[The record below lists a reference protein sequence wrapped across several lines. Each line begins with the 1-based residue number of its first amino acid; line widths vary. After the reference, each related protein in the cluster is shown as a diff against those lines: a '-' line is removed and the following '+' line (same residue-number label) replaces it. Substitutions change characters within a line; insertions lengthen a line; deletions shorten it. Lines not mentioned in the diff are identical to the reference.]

1 MTRKSRLTYTFL
13 LVFSCGLFA
22 ATTQTDWT
30 VGAQKFSFTR
40 NQSDS
45 VSEGIAQM
53 FPARILEKLSSGL
66 YRNVTQDEL
75 LARELYKINQDNN
88 SLFLQLSAAVKKR
101 DSLVTQN
108 YSARELEK
116 KIAEENKK
124 IKEIKDKLAAN
135 LERKKQA
142 VEVSAQNAA
151 ASSSKSSLGSIEKI
165 ILYNKDV
172 ASLFKPSTTAQ
183 SLGLN
188 SAQFE
193 TEVVKANINCLIT
206 GQITAYDEY
215 MSLTVYAHV
224 FPGAREIAVITEVG
238 SVDDADLMAANIASK
253 LSPAI
258 ANAMPCTIKIN
269 IEDMQYV
276 ELVNTYIDDI
286 LYKNIDSQLTIDSGV
301 HFIQFT
307 APGYKNAG
315 TNYYFEGGSSYTIN
329 VTLQEIEPKT
339 IYVGPLNDL
348 DGSFLI
354 NGVSAQKLSDGK
366 GKITINGSAVLGQF
380 ITEDKTS
387 AFLYVPD
394 NKIEQDALY
403 TAKFKTVNHS
413 DYIEKRRREMY
424 LSYSIL
430 VTSLVP
436 TIITRGTV
444 KSYKAI
450 LADSEKQKKI
460 DDLDE
465 KINTANKW
473 VLSSNISSAVSIAC
487 GVWFVFELYRYFTAA
502 NSVLP
507 KTTKISFDYVPAEPL
522 PTGREQEEALAE
534 DVAAPEEAAAPEE
547 VVEIIE

>member
-1 MTRKSRLTYTFL
+1 MTRKSRLTFTFL

-45 VSEGIAQM
+45 VSEGIARM
-53 FPARILEKLSSGL
+53 FPTRILEKLSSGL
-66 YRNVTQDEL
+66 YRNITQDEL

-116 KIAEENKK
+116 KLAEENKK

-135 LERKKQA
+135 IERQKQA
-142 VEVSAQNAA
+142 VQSAEQKAA
-151 ASSSKSSLGSIEKI
+151 VAGSGTDSDTTEKI
-165 ILYNKDV
+165 ILYNKDI
-172 ASLFKPSTTAQ
+172 ASLFNPSATAQ
-183 SLGLN
+183 SLGLK

-238 SVDDADLMAANIASK
+238 SVEDADLMAANIASK

-258 ANAMPCTIKIN
+258 ANAMPCTIKIT
-269 IEDMQYV
+269 IEDMEAP

-286 LYKNIDSQLTIDSGV
+286 LFKNIDSEFTIDSGV

-307 APGYKNAG
+307 APDYKNVG
-315 TNYYFEGGSSYTIN
+315 TNYYFEGGNRYSITVS
-329 VTLQEIEPKT
+329 LQKTEPKT
-339 IYVGPLNDL
+339 IYIGPLNNL

-354 NGVSAQKLSDGK
+354 NGVSAQKLTDGK
-366 GKITINGSAVLGQF
+366 GKITINGNAVLGQF
-380 ITEDKTS
+380 VTEDKNS
-387 AFLYVPD
+387 AFLYIPD
-394 NKIEQDALY
+394 SKIEQDALY

-450 LADSEKQKKI
+450 LADPEKQKKI
-460 DDLDE
+460 DNLEE
-465 KINTANKW
+465 KIDTANKW

-487 GVWFVFELYRYFTAA
+487 GVWFIFELYRYFTAA

-507 KTTKISFDYVPAEPL
+507 TNTKMSFDYVPAEPL
-522 PTGREQEEALAE
+522 PTGQEEAPQA
-534 DVAAPEEAAAPEE
+534 DAPEED
-547 VVEIIE
+547 VVEIME

>member
-1 MTRKSRLTYTFL
+1 MIFDINKK
-13 LVFSCGLFA
+13 A
-22 ATTQTDWT
+22 D
-30 VGAQKFSFTR
+30 K
-40 NQSDS
+40 
-45 VSEGIAQM
+45 I
-53 FPARILEKLSSGL
+53 ILE
-66 YRNVTQDEL
+66 R
-75 LARELYKINQDNN
+75 
-88 SLFLQLSAAVKKR
+88 
-101 DSLVTQN
+101 
-108 YSARELEK
+108 K

-135 LERKKQA
+135 IQRQKQA
-142 VEVSAQNAA
+142 VQSAEQKTAA
-151 ASSSKSSLGSIEKI
+151 AGTGKDSGTTEKI
-165 ILYNKDV
+165 ILYNKEI
-172 ASLFKPSTTAQ
+172 ASLFKPSSTAQ
-183 SLGLN
+183 SLGLK

-193 TEVVKANINCLIT
+193 TDVVKANINCLIT

-258 ANAMPCTIKIN
+258 ANAMPCTIKIT
-269 IEDMQYV
+269 IENR
-276 ELVNTYIDDI
+276 EALESVNTYIDDI
-286 LYKNIDSQLTIDSGV
+286 LFKNIDSEFTIDSGV

-307 APGYKNAG
+307 APGFKNAG
-315 TNYYFEGGSSYTIN
+315 TNYYFAGGNSYSIN
-329 VTLQEIEPKT
+329 VSLQKTEPKT
-339 IYVGPLNDL
+339 IYVGSLNAI

-394 NKIEQDALY
+394 SKVEQDALY
-403 TAKFKTVNHS
+403 MAKLKAVNHS
-413 DYIEKRRREMY
+413 DFIEKRRRQMY

-436 TIITRGTV
+436 TIITKGTV

-450 LADSEKQKKI
+450 LADTEKQKKI
-460 DDLDE
+460 DNLEE
-465 KINTANKW
+465 KIKTANNW
-473 VLSSNISSAVSIAC
+473 VLSSNISSAISIAC

-507 KTTKISFDYVPAEPL
+507 QSTKISFDYVPAEPL
-522 PTGREQEEALAE
+522 PTGREQEEAVAE
-534 DVAAPEEAAAPEE
+534 DDAAPEEAVAPEE

>member
-1 MTRKSRLTYTFL
+1 MTRKSRLVFTFL
-13 LVFSCGLFA
+13 LVFSSTLFA

-30 VGAQKFSFTR
+30 VGAQEFSFTR

-45 VSEGIAQM
+45 VSQGIARM
-53 FPARILEKLSSGL
+53 FPVRILEKLSSGL

-124 IKEIKDKLAAN
+124 IKEIKDKIAAN
-135 LERKKQA
+135 IQRQKQT
-142 VEVSAQNAA
+142 VEQASQSSAGTGSKNA
-151 ASSSKSSLGSIEKI
+151 SDSTEKI
-165 ILYNKDV
+165 ILYNKDIT
-172 ASLFKPSTTAQ
+172 SLFTPSATAR

-193 TEVVKANINCLIT
+193 TELVKANINCLIT

-224 FPGAREIAVITEVG
+224 FPGVREIAVITEVG

-258 ANAMPCTIKIN
+258 ANAMPCTIKIT
-269 IEDMQYV
+269 IENR
-276 ELVNTYIDDI
+276 EALESVNTYIDDI
-286 LYKNIDSQLTIDSGV
+286 LFKNIDSEFTIDSGV

-307 APGYKNAG
+307 APGFKNAG
-315 TNYYFEGGSSYTIN
+315 TNYYFAGGNSYSIN
-329 VTLQEIEPKT
+329 VSLQKTEPKT
-339 IYVGPLNDL
+339 IYVGSLNAI

-394 NKIEQDALY
+394 SKVEQAALY
-403 TAKFKTVNHS
+403 MAKLKAVNHS
-413 DYIEKRRREMY
+413 DFIEKRRRQMY

-436 TIITRGTV
+436 TIITKGTV

-450 LADSEKQKKI
+450 LADTEKQKKI
-460 DDLDE
+460 DNLDE
-465 KINTANKW
+465 KIKTANNW
-473 VLSSNISSAVSIAC
+473 VLSSNISSAISIAC

-507 KTTKISFDYVPAEPL
+507 QSTKISFDYVPAEPL
-522 PTGREQEEALAE
+522 PTGREQEAVEE
-534 DVAAPEEAAAPEE
+534 DTAATEEAVAPEE

>member
-1 MTRKSRLTYTFL
+1 MTRKSRLVFTFL
-13 LVFSCGLFA
+13 LVFSSALFA

-30 VGAQKFSFTR
+30 VGAQEFSFTR

-45 VSEGIAQM
+45 VSQGIARM
-53 FPARILEKLSSGL
+53 FPVRILEKLSSGL
-66 YRNVTQDEL
+66 YRNVTQEEL

-135 LERKKQA
+135 IQRQKQT
-142 VEVSAQNAA
+142 VQSAEQKTAA
-151 ASSSKSSLGSIEKI
+151 AGTGKDSGTTEKI
-165 ILYNKDV
+165 ILYNKDI
-172 ASLFKPSTTAQ
+172 ASLFKPSSTAQ
-183 SLGLN
+183 SLGLK

-193 TEVVKANINCLIT
+193 TDVVKANINCLIT

-258 ANAMPCTIKIN
+258 ANAMPCTIKIT
-269 IEDMQYV
+269 IENR
-276 ELVNTYIDDI
+276 EALESVNTYIDDI
-286 LYKNIDSQLTIDSGV
+286 LFKNIDSEFTIDSGV

-307 APGYKNAG
+307 APGFKNAG
-315 TNYYFEGGSSYTIN
+315 TNYYFAGGNSYSIN
-329 VTLQEIEPKT
+329 VSLQKTEPKT
-339 IYVGPLNDL
+339 IYVGSLNAI

-394 NKIEQDALY
+394 SKVEQDALY
-403 TAKFKTVNHS
+403 MAKLKAVNHS
-413 DYIEKRRREMY
+413 DFIEKRRRQMY
-424 LSYSIL
+424 FSYSIL

-436 TIITRGTV
+436 TIITKGTV

-450 LADSEKQKKI
+450 LADTEKQKKI
-460 DDLDE
+460 DNLEE
-465 KINTANKW
+465 KIKTANNW
-473 VLSSNISSAVSIAC
+473 VLSSNISSAISIAC

-507 KTTKISFDYVPAEPL
+507 QSTKISFDYVPAEPL
-522 PTGREQEEALAE
+522 PTGREQEEAVAE